1 MDFQE
6 DKNNEVHLENFSCVK
21 TIILTLT
28 LIPLKLLHVPQ
39 SNQDAGQAATADF
52 PRNIPKQQSCLYTD
66 ESIQYHHAVSSV
78 GITFLS
84 LEYKHTTTTSLSKHL
99 LLNFRSRSKPDPAI
113 PRLQC
118 HSKTGCLLHRL
129 PEPHPERPAI
139 STSKITISVKRQL
152 DSSDLIASELPLVT
166 SPEQMNTGAK
176 PCSALRSQ

>member
-6 DKNNEVHLENFSCVK
+6 DKNNKVHLENFSCVK

-28 LIPLKLLHVPQ
+28 LISLKLLHVPQ

-99 LLNFRSRSKPDPAI
+99 LLNFRSRSNQIQLYLDYNVTAKQDAY
-113 PRLQC
+113 
-118 HSKTGCLLHRL
+118 
-129 PEPHPERPAI
+129 
-139 STSKITISVKRQL
+139 STVCQNRIQKGQQL
-152 DSSDLIASELPLVT
+152 AHL
-166 SPEQMNTGAK
+166 K
-176 PCSALRSQ
+176 